1 MLTITKGFPELVEEK
16 DYYVLK
22 GRREINSLYPVEMEV
37 VGDILI
43 NLDKPL
49 YINGL
54 KTLGNINSNVDLNI
68 LMLGKDSPHLKGFL
82 AADGHIVCYGKIT
95 AGSVFAGGD
104 IRSFGI
110 HASDN
115 LQTRGMLVISGDMIS
130 RGEIIASGAVTTNG
144 GRMYG
149 LKGIIVGQRGISSS
163 GSIGSEEKIRSLGQI
178 HSLGGGLFGSE
189 IESLDTIR
197 SEESI
202 IAGKLL
208 FGKSVS
214 ARGDIKVL
222 NGSLLSM
229 ENIFSGGDLSVKNDI
244 MAGIMPTD
252 PEMKEKIPDNL
263 DFDQIVCRKLLS
275 GRILRGKLEEESVQD
290 SISAGNKSKEK
301 KQTSPSCS

>member
-1 MLTITKGFPELVEEK
+1 MLTITKSFPELVEEE

-22 GRREINSLYPVEMEV
+22 REINPLYPVEMEI

-54 KTLGNINSNVDLNI
+54 NASGNINSNVDLNI
-68 LMLGKDSPHLKGFL
+68 ILQKDYPHVKVKGFL
-82 AADGHIVCYGKIT
+82 AADGHIVCDGKIT

-115 LQTRGMLVISGDMIS
+115 LHTRGSLIISGDMIS
-130 RGEIIASGAVTTNG
+130 RGEIIALGVGTSNG
-144 GRMYG
+144 GMVYG

-163 GSIGSEEKIRSLGQI
+163 GSIGSEGKIRSLGSI
-178 HSLGGGLFGSE
+178 CSFGYGLFGAE

-202 IAGKLL
+202 VAGKLL

-290 SISAGNKSKEK
+290 SISAGNKSKGK